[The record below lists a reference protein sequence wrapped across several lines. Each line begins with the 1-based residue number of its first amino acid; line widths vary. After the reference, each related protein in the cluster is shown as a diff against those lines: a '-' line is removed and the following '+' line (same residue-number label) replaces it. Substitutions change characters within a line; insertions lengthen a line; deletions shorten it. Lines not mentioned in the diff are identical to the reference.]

1 MFVPLCK
8 RREITFVTVDD
19 LAAVFQTSMTA
30 TAIRLIRL
38 GPYPAMVLCNGPEG
52 RQWFAASSEVE
63 RRLWPLKQPGPN
75 SMASALLKGEKAPDK
90 AIDVDADEW
99 IDAEDAEDYVVRE
112 HSRKIGLDRVLTLLW
127 WKDQRQVLAI
137 DH

>member
-1 MFVPLCK
+1 
-8 RREITFVTVDD
+8 
-19 LAAVFQTSMTA
+19 
-30 TAIRLIRL
+30 
-38 GPYPAMVLCNGPEG
+38 
-52 RQWFAASSEVE
+52 
-63 RRLWPLKQPGPN
+63 
-75 SMASALLKGEKAPDK
+75 LLKGEKAPDK